1 MSSEDFYRIQRLP
14 PYTFNVVNDL
24 KMRLRKAGEDVIDLG
39 MGNPDLPTPPHI
51 VAKLIEAARNPR
63 NHRYSVSRGIYKLRL
78 AIVDWYRRRYG
89 IELDPDDEAI
99 ATIGVKEG
107 LSHLAL
113 AIVAPGDGVL
123 VPSPTYPIHQY
134 CMVIAGGHTI
144 DVPLTSDTD
153 FFENLRAVHAS
164 AFPRPKILVLSF
176 PHNPTTS
183 VVDLPFFK
191 RVIEFARENE
201 LLVIHDLAYA
211 DLVFDGYEA
220 PSILEVPGAKDIAVE
235 FTSLSKTYNMPGW
248 RVGFCVGNA
257 RMIHALGRIKSYLD
271 YGMFQPIQIASIIAL
286 NGPQECVGETRRAY
300 RDRRDTLVDGLG
312 KAGWKIER
320 PRATMFVWAPL
331 PEAFRGMGSIEFSKR
346 LLERAKVAVSPGI
359 GFGPHGDGYVR
370 FALIE
375 NENRIKQAVR
385 GIRKMLKEEGA
396 A

>member
-1 MSSEDFYRIQRLP
+1 MPDSFYRIQRLP

-24 KMRLRKAGEDVIDLG
+24 KMKLRKAGEDIIDLG

-51 VAKLIEAARNPR
+51 VDKLIEAARNPR

-78 AIVDWYRRRYG
+78 AIVDWYKRRYD
-89 IELDPDDEAI
+89 IDLDPDGEAI
-99 ATIGVKEG
+99 ATIGIKEG

-113 AIVAPGDGVL
+113 SIIAPGDGVL
-123 VPSPTYPIHQY
+123 VPSPTYPIHRY
-134 CMVIAGGHTI
+134 CVVIAGGHTI

-153 FFENLRAVHAS
+153 FFENLREVHAS
-164 AFPRPKILVLSF
+164 AFPQAKILVLSF

-183 VVDLPFFK
+183 VVDLAFFR
-191 RVIEFARENE
+191 RVIDFARENG
-201 LLVIHDLAYA
+201 LLVIHDLAYV

-220 PSILEVPGAKDIAVE
+220 PSILQVPGAKEVAVE

-257 RMIHALGRIKSYLD
+257 RMVGALARIKSYLD

-300 RDRRDTLVDGLG
+300 RERRDALCDGLE
-312 KAGWKIER
+312 KAGWKIEK
-320 PRATMFVWAPL
+320 PRATMFVWAPI
-331 PEAFRGMGSIEFSKR
+331 PEPWRAMGSIEFSKQ
-346 LLERAKVAVSPGI
+346 LLEEGKVAVSPGI

-385 GIRKMLKEEGA
+385 GIRKMLRGEGA
-396 A
+396 P